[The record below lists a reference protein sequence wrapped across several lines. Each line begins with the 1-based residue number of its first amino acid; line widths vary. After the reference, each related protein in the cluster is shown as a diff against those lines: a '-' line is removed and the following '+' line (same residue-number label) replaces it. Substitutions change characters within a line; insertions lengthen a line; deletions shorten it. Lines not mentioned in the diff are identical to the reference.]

1 MRGLSV
7 QAWAMLARDALDQIQ
22 DLVRE
27 HGNVEIRIWDP
38 GTGNNIRR
46 ARRPLVLLG
55 SGS

>member
-7 QAWAMLARDALDQIQ
+7 QARAMLARDVSHQIQ

-38 GTGNNIRR
+38 GTGNNIRTT
-46 ARRPLVLLG
+46 RRPLVLLG